1 MIRMEDAEGNTTS
14 YTYDANGQMTKTT
27 SAMGA
32 ETSSTY
38 DALGRQISSADALGH
53 VTGYEYDVLGRATK
67 ITYADG
73 GFVAYTYDANGQVL
87 TATDELGGVISYA
100 YDANG
105 RLIEMT
111 DAMGGKTAYAYD
123 AVGNVT
129 SVTDA
134 LGGSTTYRY
143 DETGNMTSV
152 TDANGNT
159 TGYTY
164 DALGRAVAVTDANG
178 GVTRAEYDHNGNIVK
193 AVDAE
198 GNATTYVYDA
208 LDRLTSYTNAEGCT
222 FSFKYDNEG
231 NTVASTDGNGN
242 TTRYTYDGLNRAVSS
257 TNAEGNTAYNT
268 YDADGRMVKSVNEE
282 GAETAYAY
290 DADGRLIS
298 MTDALG
304 NVTGFEYD
312 SRDRVIKVTDA
323 KGNATTFTYDLAG
336 NVKSETN
343 ARGVVTSYAYDANG
357 NLTSMTDAAG
367 TVTYTYDALNR
378 ATSVKDRRGNTQF
391 FTYDATDR
399 IVQVKDRNGNATRYV
414 YDGNGNIVKTIDALG
429 TESVFTYNKNDQ
441 LISTDLHR
449 VDALNGVDSHEIT
462 LYEYDG
468 RNLVTKEINALG
480 DSTVYV
486 YDGNGNL
493 VSKTDADGYVTRY
506 SYTALDLVKKINYNG
521 AKEVSYQ
528 YNKVGE
534 LVQMDDWTGTNTF
547 ELDLL
552 GRLQKMTDHKGNTV
566 SYTYDA
572 VGNQTGITYPDGSKV
587 SNFYDAVY
595 NLTSVIDAEK
605 GTYAYVYDDA
615 NRPVKLTYPNGWIEQ
630 YTYDAEGNLLKTV
643 DTDPFQLYNKTPKVK
658 YEYTYDAEGNVLTE
672 FQRDSDATENLKSR
686 TTFTYDALNRL
697 TGSTRKLEV
706 YPYDTLAYSYS
717 YDTLGNLLKQS
728 GPTKGEEDTYQYND
742 LNQMVSKHVCGYEQ
756 KLTRIYDYGYTYD
769 KRGNLVKEE
778 EICSPT
784 TTGPK
789 NITVATYLYD
799 ETNRM
804 VRGTN
809 KTGEVSAY
817 TFKGLGVRVGTE
829 LILEDNSHGYTDFHC
844 QTPSVETGIEKPEV
858 VKTDYVI
865 DYTRLDIDQRVLMK
879 SEQDG
884 YDFFYTYGLDKLQVM
899 TIGEGSNWWGQSIK
913 KCVNM
918 AYVHTDRLGS
928 VVNLSDQY
936 GRVTARADYT
946 DWGEARKYTDIT
958 VDGGFRRLLPEIT
971 YATHEY
977 DDVLNQF
984 YAKAR
989 MYDADNKRF
998 AAIDPILN
1006 PAEYSI
1012 SNYVSDP
1019 MMLVQYLYAKNNPIR
1034 WIDLLGLTSIPF
1046 VDGILAHKA
1055 IQTYLQSN
1063 FSGVQTEV
1071 AIKGVRLSV
1080 SGSGYADVIINNP
1093 NRKYKSDVYEI
1104 KPISAYYNYA
1114 YGFLAQ
1120 VQLNEYVL
1128 AINNDNRNEH
1138 LQRARTGK
1146 KILSDLNGVILPFPG
1161 DPTRYIKVTT
1171 NSLLDPGMIY
1181 YQIFRC
1187 KGENFEYSY
1196 VFSPAEEKKFEAYL
1210 KKAPAYQ
1217 RAYAGIPVYGNYAD
1231 SLSDAVFFSGISK
1244 WLDSTSV
1251 SSVTYANMFA
1261 FTKIA
1266 YPDGQE
1272 YFRFDGLTLL
1282 GNPKSAAVTNTDLI
1296 SIYRTAGYQSS
1307 GEWKQSPFDAVLDAV
1322 QRGMIV
1328 MPAGVPIAIPMFA

>member
-1 MIRMEDAEGNTTS
+1 
-14 YTYDANGQMTKTT
+14 
-27 SAMGA
+27 
-32 ETSSTY
+32 
-38 DALGRQISSADALGH
+38 
-53 VTGYEYDVLGRATK
+53 
-67 ITYADG
+67 
-73 GFVAYTYDANGQVL
+73 
-87 TATDELGGVISYA
+87 
-100 YDANG
+100 
-105 RLIEMT
+105 
-111 DAMGGKTAYAYD
+111 
-123 AVGNVT
+123 
-129 SVTDA
+129 
-134 LGGSTTYRY
+134 
-143 DETGNMTSV
+143 
-152 TDANGNT
+152 
-159 TGYTY
+159 
-164 DALGRAVAVTDANG
+164 
-178 GVTRAEYDHNGNIVK
+178 
-193 AVDAE
+193 
-198 GNATTYVYDA
+198 
-208 LDRLTSYTNAEGCT
+208 
-222 FSFKYDNEG
+222 
-231 NTVASTDGNGN
+231 
-242 TTRYTYDGLNRAVSS
+242 
-257 TNAEGNTAYNT
+257 
-268 YDADGRMVKSVNEE
+268 
-282 GAETAYAY
+282 
-290 DADGRLIS
+290 
-298 MTDALG
+298 
-304 NVTGFEYD
+304 
-312 SRDRVIKVTDA
+312 
-323 KGNATTFTYDLAG
+323 
-336 NVKSETN
+336 
-343 ARGVVTSYAYDANG
+343 
-357 NLTSMTDAAG
+357 
-367 TVTYTYDALNR
+367 
-378 ATSVKDRRGNTQF
+378 
-391 FTYDATDR
+391 
-399 IVQVKDRNGNATRYV
+399 
-414 YDGNGNIVKTIDALG
+414 
-429 TESVFTYNKNDQ
+429 
-441 LISTDLHR
+441 
-449 VDALNGVDSHEIT
+449 
-462 LYEYDG
+462 
-468 RNLVTKEINALG
+468 
-480 DSTVYV
+480 
-486 YDGNGNL
+486 
-493 VSKTDADGYVTRY
+493 
-506 SYTALDLVKKINYNG
+506 
-521 AKEVSYQ
+521 
-528 YNKVGE
+528 
-534 LVQMDDWTGTNTF
+534 
-547 ELDLL
+547 
-552 GRLQKMTDHKGNTV
+552 
-566 SYTYDA
+566 
-572 VGNQTGITYPDGSKV
+572 
-587 SNFYDAVY
+587 
-595 NLTSVIDAEK
+595 
-605 GTYAYVYDDA
+605 
-615 NRPVKLTYPNGWIEQ
+615 
-630 YTYDAEGNLLKTV
+630 
-643 DTDPFQLYNKTPKVK
+643 
-658 YEYTYDAEGNVLTE
+658 
-672 FQRDSDATENLKSR
+672 
-686 TTFTYDALNRL
+686 
-697 TGSTRKLEV
+697 
-706 YPYDTLAYSYS
+706 
-717 YDTLGNLLKQS
+717 
-728 GPTKGEEDTYQYND
+728 
-742 LNQMVSKHVCGYEQ
+742 MVSKHVCGYEQ

-804 VRGTN
+804 VQGTN
-809 KTGEVSAY
+809 KAGEVSAY
-817 TFKGLGVRVGTE
+817 TFNGLGVRVGTE

-844 QTPSVETGIEKPEV
+844 QTPSVETGIEKPKV

-865 DYTRLDIDQRVLMK
+865 DYTRLDIDQRVLVK

-928 VVNLSDQY
+928 VVNLSDEH

-946 DWGEARKYTDIT
+946 DWGEVRKYTDIT